1 MEETA
6 DMVQSL
12 LEDAPTP
19 SRKFCLRKKK
29 KKEKKKKRNHPQLI
43 TGRGFKRSR
52 HPDRARI
59 RLYVPPLSVVIHE
72 HGLES
77 SRLLLLYHFA

>member
-19 SRKFCLRKKK
+19 SRKFCLRKKRKMKK
-29 KKEKKKKRNHPQLI
+29 KKETILN
-43 TGRGFKRSR
+43 
-52 HPDRARI
+52 
-59 RLYVPPLSVVIHE
+59 
-72 HGLES
+72 
-77 SRLLLLYHFA
+77 LLLAEGSKEVDILTELGFDCTFHLYQS